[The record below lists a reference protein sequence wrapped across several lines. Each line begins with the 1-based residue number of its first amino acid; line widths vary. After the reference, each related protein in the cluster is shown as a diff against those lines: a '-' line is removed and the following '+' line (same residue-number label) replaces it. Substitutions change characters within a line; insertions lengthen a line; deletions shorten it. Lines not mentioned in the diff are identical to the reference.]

1 MKQQRDL
8 GIEDLKCLLGI
19 SVRAIDAGIDIF
31 LEKKVSISGN
41 VVLVLSAQEKV
52 NEPMSSFI
60 LPKEGK
66 HFEGFVAKGNELLME
81 YVKCTEKETHK
92 FHPLVKTFKELT
104 GLVF

>member
-1 MKQQRDL
+1 MKQHRDL

-31 LEKKVSISGN
+31 LEKKVSITGN
-41 VVLVLSAQEKV
+41 EVLVLSAQEKV

-92 FHPLVKTFKELT
+92 FYPLVKTFKELT